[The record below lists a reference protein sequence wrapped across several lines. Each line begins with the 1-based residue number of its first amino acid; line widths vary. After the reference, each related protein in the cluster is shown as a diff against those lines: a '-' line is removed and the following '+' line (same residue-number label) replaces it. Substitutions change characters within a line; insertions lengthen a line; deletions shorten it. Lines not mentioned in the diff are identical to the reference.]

1 MFPVAQAIRVECPH
15 CKNESKRIPVSSINV
30 ARNPEMRSKVQDLSC
45 FRWRCPVCGTTSL
58 VMEPCL
64 YHDLANSFMV
74 WLYDTK
80 PESADFEPLT
90 GYTLRWTADFNAF
103 REKINILERGLDDRA
118 VEIMKYLLC
127 AQLQQD
133 LDVVELVFHDLNERT
148 GEFRFAAVLSDGME
162 QYISMPAGTYG
173 RIAQD
178 VEERLFTA
186 SRDFSKIDM
195 EWAHEALELLHG
207 AIG

>member
-1 MFPVAQAIRVECPH
+1 M
-15 CKNESKRIPVSSINV
+15 
-30 ARNPEMRSKVQDLSC
+30 
-45 FRWRCPVCGTTSL
+45 
-58 VMEPCL
+58 
-64 YHDLANSFMV
+64 
-74 WLYDTK
+74 
-80 PESADFEPLT
+80 
-90 GYTLRWTADFNAF
+90 
-103 REKINILERGLDDRA
+103 
-118 VEIMKYLLC
+118 
-127 AQLQQD
+127 
-133 LDVVELVFHDLNERT
+133 ELVFHDLNERT